1 MKQKRLTDNQSELVA
16 TFLPK
21 KLRQNRKLNASVKLV
36 LANIYQLYY
45 FDNNIGKRTVFR
57 TREDFMRDIGAKDKN
72 EIQRPH
78 AVLIQNELVYIK
90 IGVRGRATEYTLND
104 DLYQLLPKQIR
115 GEVSEKFK
123 ETHKSNT
130 LKTNDLQKAELDIIS
145 PSHNKL
151 NDSELQHSFV
161 PSDTDTETNTKT
173 NTIMVHEADVTT
185 GEVETISADLDE
197 ASAYKQSSSFSIF
210 EEDLASAHKPI
221 SADEI
226 EHLPWEVVDEVKP
239 ISGEVKPISADTSTL
254 SGPCSK
260 ADVISTSLN
269 EDLPTADRLTYPQC
283 LDDALTPKV
292 PLNPLSHEKQETNPQ
307 VEEFIKRVKQAIRK
321 GVYDWSLTL
330 DDMPDYLTGD
340 DVNSVVAPA
349 LRSQAD
355 VNDFLGL
362 FHISD
367 LSSFA
372 QDLMENRLKN
382 KDIPTI
388 IRHNRIEK
396 LHSKTRSNEDDVNEV
411 EIGEAPDKQI
421 NQNSTAET
429 STKNDDVVD
438 DDLPF

>member
-1 MKQKRLTDNQSELVA
+1 MKQKRLTDNQSDLVA

-21 KLRQNRKLNASVKLV
+21 KLRQNRKLNASLKLV

-78 AVLIQNELVYIK
+78 AVLIQNELVNIK

-104 DLYQLLPKQIR
+104 ELYQMLPKQIR

-123 ETHKSNT
+123 ETLKSNT
-130 LKTNDLQKAELDIIS
+130 LKTNDLQKSETGIIS

-151 NDSELQHSFV
+151 NNSELQHSFV
-161 PSDTDTETNTKT
+161 PSDTDTESDTEKEKNNKKES
-173 NTIMVHEADVTT
+173 NHVAELAT
-185 GEVETISADLDE
+185 GEDELISAE
-197 ASAYKQSSSFSIF
+197 VTKASAYKQSSSFSIF

-221 SADEI
+221 SD
-226 EHLPWEVVDEVKP
+226 
-239 ISGEVKPISADTSTL
+239 EVKPISADTSTEEVL
-254 SGPCSK
+254 SSE
-260 ADVISTSLN
+260 ADVISTFLN

-283 LDDALTPKV
+283 LDNALTPQIAL
-292 PLNPLSHEKQETNPQ
+292 PPLSHEKQETNPQ
-307 VEEFIKRVKQAIRK
+307 VEDFINRVKQAIRK

-330 DDMPDYLTGD
+330 DDMPDFLTGD
-340 DVNSVVAPA
+340 DINSVVAPA

-355 VNDFLGL
+355 VNDYLGK
-362 FHISD
+362 FRISD

-388 IRHNRIEK
+388 IRQNRFEK
-396 LHSKTRSNEDDVNEV
+396 KHSNSSVNDDEVLDNDNE
-411 EIGEAPDKQI
+411 EAPDKQI

>member
-21 KLRQNRKLNASVKLV
+21 KLRQNRKLNTSVKLV

-78 AVLIQNELVYIK
+78 AVLIQNELVNIK

-104 DLYQLLPKQIR
+104 ELYQMLPKQIR

-123 ETHKSNT
+123 ETLKSNT
-130 LKTNDLQKAELDIIS
+130 LKTNDLQKSETGIIS

-151 NDSELQHSFV
+151 NNSELQHSFV
-161 PSDTDTETNTKT
+161 PSDTDTESDTEKEKNNKKESNHVAEVTK
-173 NTIMVHEADVTT
+173 
-185 GEVETISADLDE
+185 

-269 EDLPTADRLTYPQC
+269 EDLPTADRLTYPQY
-283 LDDALTPKV
+283 LDNALTP
-292 PLNPLSHEKQETNPQ
+292 NSAAPLSHDL
-307 VEEFIKRVKQAIRK
+307 EEFINRVKQAIRK

-349 LRSQAD
+349 LRQQPD
-355 VNDFLGL
+355 VNDYLGL
-362 FHISD
+362 FTLSD
-367 LSSFA
+367 LNNYA
-372 QDLMENRLKN
+372 NELMENRLKN
-382 KDIPTI
+382 KDINSI

-396 LHSKTRSNEDDVNEV
+396 MHSKSRSNDDEV
-411 EIGEAPDKQI
+411 MYE
-421 NQNSTAET
+421 
-429 STKNDDVVD
+429 
-438 DDLPF
+438 DLPF